1 MQVLVRILDDVRLT
15 EISYTLQ
22 RGRLCLRTLVLPV
35 ELLLLLV
42 ERDLG
47 DAGSNGWWVRRRKA
61 HTLRVP
67 AVRP

>member
-1 MQVLVRILDDVRLT
+1 MVRILDNVRLT

-22 RGRLCLRTLVLPV
+22 RGWLRLRTLVLPV
-35 ELLLLLV
+35 ELLLLLI

-47 DAGSNGWWVRRRKA
+47 DAGSDGWWVRRRKA
-61 HTLRVP
+61 HTLGVP